1 MNNPVNFKGL
11 IPDRRSCRYGATV
24 NKVCN
29 YTKVPPEGVT
39 DASSPTPDP
48 AIREEERYPAAC
60 PCGYRGLCT
69 PPEV

>member
-29 YTKVPPEGVT
+29 YTKVPPEHVINV
-39 DASSPTPDP
+39 DSPLP
-48 AIREEERYPAAC
+48 APLPGQA
-60 PCGYRGLCT
+60 GL
-69 PPEV
+69 

>member
-39 DASSPTPDP
+39 DAS
-48 AIREEERYPAAC
+48 
-60 PCGYRGLCT
+60 
-69 PPEV
+69 